1 MLSSSHTDLSRIA
14 SPPISIRARSDEW
27 NHCAEQLTAPSPR
40 LPSGRLRESP
50 AKTGVNALMSAT
62 GYGEG
67 RGEGT
72 SPQAQTRGE
81 APSPGAQ
88 ERADLSP
95 QAGRGKEAAASI
107 SLESA
112 LGSTHHNVRK
122 KFFEVTRYPNR
133 CRASFAPAPSAMS
146 FSEAISRRIGAMP
159 QFVHGT
165 MRSRGR

>member
-1 MLSSSHTDLSRIA
+1 MKRNRCA
-14 SPPISIRARSDEW
+14 AR
-27 NHCAEQLTAPSPR
+27 LTAPSPR

-95 QAGRGKEAAASI
+95 TEVGFTRLQHSKKDRNRQQPISIAGRGKEAAASI
-107 SLESA
+107 SSISA
-112 LGSTHHNVRK
+112 LSV
-122 KFFEVTRYPNR
+122 
-133 CRASFAPAPSAMS
+133 
-146 FSEAISRRIGAMP
+146 EAQRIVP
-159 QFVHGT
+159 T
-165 MRSRGR
+165 K